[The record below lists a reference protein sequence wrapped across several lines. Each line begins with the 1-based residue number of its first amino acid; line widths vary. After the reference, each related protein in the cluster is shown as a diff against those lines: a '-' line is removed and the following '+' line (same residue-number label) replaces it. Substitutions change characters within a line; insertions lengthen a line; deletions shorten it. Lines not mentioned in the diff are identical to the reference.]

1 MKPNIKRILSN
12 VTSTLVVLSSLGLM
26 TWASMSEHNYGY
38 LFFWSLLVILIL
50 IGVIPSR
57 KYRKVME
64 RLPGDHKL
72 FTQHITVVDVGNYR
86 FFYHI
91 YQQSFFLGH
100 YRISISVNLPLPP
113 EKENEAELAESF
125 LSRLMAILR
134 HYDLENNSLQ
144 WVEKMRNPEGYDPR
158 RIWVGIP
165 VRIEYPLKGLDAQ
178 KLVNLQNEFTELIS
192 DHYLTDLS
200 YCTILGTNKGTVY
213 SRIRGNLQASSL
225 YTDAFQ
231 NPSVI
236 YQSIPILS
244 SARPWLLENESL
256 FNPSQYDEI
265 MRNAH
270 LDPSAGSCRISQLG
284 SVIKDMFK
292 GYGRK
297 IIVRYNQSKERFMLS
312 LSIPSRKSAS
322 EYAIISS
329 TGYWWFSASGRL
341 DQIDPVSTESE
352 SAACDLLIRVIS
364 KYL

>member
-1 MKPNIKRILSN
+1 MS
-12 VTSTLVVLSSLGLM
+12 VTIVFSITFTNSL
-26 TWASMSEHNYGY
+26 
-38 LFFWSLLVILIL
+38 
-50 IGVIPSR
+50 
-57 KYRKVME
+57 
-64 RLPGDHKL
+64 
-72 FTQHITVVDVGNYR
+72 
-86 FFYHI
+86 
-91 YQQSFFLGH
+91 FFLGH

-165 VRIEYPLKGLDAQ
+165 IRIEYPLKGLDAQ

-265 MRNAH
+265 VRNAH

-312 LSIPSRKSAS
+312 LSNQPASTRSFPLPDTGGFVPAADWTRSIRYRPSLSPRPATS
-322 EYAIISS
+322 
-329 TGYWWFSASGRL
+329 
-341 DQIDPVSTESE
+341 
-352 SAACDLLIRVIS
+352 
-364 KYL
+364 

>member
-1 MKPNIKRILSN
+1 MWTTEEAANFNREDARRVMGALLAQSGEEDPFDLVFAFNDEMAAGVYDAYTEADREHLPLIIGIDALLSPDGSGTIPYILNGMIDASFIYPTGGSVVIDIARRILMGVDYQREN
-12 VTSTLVVLSSLGLM
+12 ILST
-26 TWASMSEHNYGY
+26 E
-38 LFFWSLLVILIL
+38 
-50 IGVIPSR
+50 
-57 KYRKVME
+57 
-64 RLPGDHKL
+64 
-72 FTQHITVVDVGNYR
+72 
-86 FFYHI
+86 
-91 YQQSFFLGH
+91 
-100 YRISISVNLPLPP
+100 
-113 EKENEAELAESF
+113 
-125 LSRLMAILR
+125 
-134 HYDLENNSLQ
+134 
-144 WVEKMRNPEGYDPR
+144 
-158 RIWVGIP
+158 
-165 VRIEYPLKGLDAQ
+165 
-178 KLVNLQNEFTELIS
+178 LVNSANVRVYQAQMKQMAEKQRRAE
-192 DHYLTDLS
+192 DL
-200 YCTILGTNKGTVY
+200 N